1 MYRNWLSEGKS
12 TLGVGSSTC
21 RVVEGRES
29 AAPLDDGDNSGL
41 DGTEGMKP
49 AVAGAEAGKVNWS
62 YCREGLEPYPVEG
75 F

>member
-1 MYRNWLSEGKS
+1 M
-12 TLGVGSSTC
+12 
-21 RVVEGRES
+21 EGRES
-29 AAPLDDGDNSGL
+29 VAPLDDGDNSGL
-41 DGTEGMKP
+41 NGTEGMKP